1 MDILFLAAMGIIT
14 AILLGLYHSVFNVL
28 YFGPQG
34 CITEV
39 IIAGLISYG
48 IVILGLGFILEHWK
62 VILGI
67 LVVVVVG
74 KVVLSR

>member
-1 MDILFLAAMGIIT
+1 MDILFLAAMGLIT
-14 AILLGLYHSVFNVL
+14 AILLGLYHSVFNVF
-28 YFGPQG
+28 YFSPQG

-67 LVVVVVG
+67 LVVAVVG
-74 KVVLSR
+74 RVVLSR